1 MAGRLL
7 VVGGTGFLGRELV
20 TLARD
25 AGHDVVAG
33 SRDGRAVAGARG
45 TALDLRRPAEVEAVV
60 AALRPALVVNA
71 AYVAGGGDLW
81 PVTADG
87 AVNVARAAVAVG
99 ARLVHLSTD
108 VVFAGDRDEPYRE
121 EDVPAPVSEYGRAK
135 LAAERGVAAAAPEA
149 LLVRTSLLYGGR
161 HPGPQERL
169 ALRAAAGADD
179 LRFHEDEVRC
189 PTRVDELAAAILTLA
204 PQAVAG
210 PLHVVG
216 PDAVDRL
223 SFARALVRAAGG
235 DDTHLRGG
243 RTPPGR
249 PRHVVLDAARA
260 TALLGGR
267 LSGVPR

>member
-45 TALDLRRPAEVEAVV
+45 TAPDLRRPAAVEGVV

-135 LAAERGVAAAAPEA
+135 LAAERGVA
-149 LLVRTSLLYGGR
+149 
-161 HPGPQERL
+161 
-169 ALRAAAGADD
+169 
-179 LRFHEDEVRC
+179 
-189 PTRVDELAAAILTLA
+189 
-204 PQAVAG
+204 
-210 PLHVVG
+210 VVCG
-216 PDAVDRL
+216 THDRL
-223 SFARALVRAAGG
+223 LAETATFELSLVGEP
-235 DDTHLRGG
+235 LREAS
-243 RTPPGR
+243 R
-249 PRHVVLDAARA
+249 
-260 TALLGGR
+260 
-267 LSGVPR
+267 